1 MKKTFIVFLAL
12 VLTACASLDR
22 SMVSMAVNHNETVD
36 QVERNTLLL
45 NILRAADEQP
55 LTLTALSF
63 IGGNSSLGAGLNVSG
78 FDPYSASTGLNVSA
92 GFSYSLSTLDNEQFM
107 RSFLSDLPF
116 DRLYFLHEGTGLE
129 NIVLWTLVTQS
140 VTWNPGKDSSLGR
153 PVLMP
158 NVVKPEAWAAF
169 QTMLSRSLDEGLSM
183 EQVVDNTPIGPRMSR
198 DEALSQVGTVIASWN
213 PPAWAPPSADAAR
226 PLLVELGGADSS
238 QTHQL
243 VMSAKKTRLCINP
256 LMGRPAPADTQDL
269 CQGAASAGD
278 SLPSPRQMAGESG
291 SNPVMAWQ
299 QVRLRSPREVF
310 YFLGS
315 VVRSQQQDPQRLWTI
330 GTSAQGASRVPKP
343 LVKVLCDA
351 NATHPQPL
359 AQALYRGR
367 ECQIPGGDDSYSAQ
381 VLQYLSLLI
390 TLSKVPGALP
400 GSPAVLVR

>member
-12 VLTACASLDR
+12 VLTACGSLDR

-63 IGGNSSLGAGLNVSG
+63 IGGNSSVGAGVNVSG

-107 RSFLSDLPF
+107 RSFLSDLPL

-129 NIVLWTLVTQS
+129 NIVLWTLMAQS
-140 VTWNPGKDSSLGR
+140 VTLNSGRDTGSGR

-158 NVVKPEAWAAF
+158 NVVKPELWNAF
-169 QTMLSRSLDEGLSM
+169 QAMLSRSLDEGLSM

-198 DEALSQVGTVIASWN
+198 DEALSQVGTIIASWN

-243 VMSAKKTRLCINP
+243 VMSAKKTRLCIHP
-256 LMGRPAPADTQDL
+256 LMGRPAPADAQDL

-278 SLPSPRQMAGESG
+278 SLPSSRRMAGESG
-291 SNPVMAWQ
+291 PKPVMAWQ

-315 VVRSQQQDPQRLWTI
+315 VVRSQQQNPQQVWTV
-330 GTSAQGASRVPKP
+330 GASAQDASRAPKP
-343 LVKVLCDA
+343 LFKVLCDA

-359 AQALYRGR
+359 AQAVYRGR

>member
-1 MKKTFIVFLAL
+1 MKKTLIVILAF

-55 LTLTALSF
+55 LTFTALSF

-129 NIVLWTLVTQS
+129 NSVLWTLVTQS
-140 VTWNPGKDSSLGR
+140 VTVNPGRGR
-153 PVLMP
+153 GPGSTVLMP
-158 NVVKPEAWAAF
+158 NELKPQAWDAF
-169 QTMLSRSLDEGLSM
+169 QSMLSRSLDEGLSM
-183 EQVVDNTPIGPRMSR
+183 EQVEETTPIGPRMSR
-198 DEALSQVGTVIASWN
+198 DEALSQIGTVIASWN
-213 PPAWAPPSADAAR
+213 PPSWGPPSADAAR

-243 VMSAKKTRLCINP
+243 VMSSKKTRLCINP
-256 LMGRPAPADTQDL
+256 PPGRDVTDDVQDL
-269 CQGAASAGD
+269 CQRATLSGGSFQSSRRMASESG
-278 SLPSPRQMAGESG
+278 PSPVTS
-291 SNPVMAWQ
+291 WQ
-299 QVRLRSPREVF
+299 QVKLRSPREVF

-315 VVRSQQQDPQRLWTI
+315 VVRSQQLDPNRVWKV
-330 GTSAQGASRVPKP
+330 GASAQDASQAPKP
-343 LVKVLCDA
+343 LFKVLCDA

-359 AQALYRGR
+359 AQAVYRGR
-367 ECQIPGGDDSYSAQ
+367 DCQIPGGDDSYSAQ